1 MRVAIKTLCL
11 EGSRDFILGFYLGEL
26 LSLFCLC
33 VEVKEGCSI
42 EMINFFNVFCC
53 RVTGGEL
60 FDRIVDK
67 GSFTEKDASELIRQV
82 LLATEYMHSRG
93 VVHRDLKVSQSICF
107 SICND

>member
-1 MRVAIKTLCL
+1 MLEFDETVTCIRLLC
-11 EGSRDFILGFYLGEL
+11 S
-26 LSLFCLC
+26 
-33 VEVKEGCSI
+33 
-42 EMINFFNVFCC
+42 

-93 VVHRDLKVSQSICF
+93 VVHRDLKVSCTNLCWFLVESSAMTQYE
-107 SICND
+107 N